1 MAFNAFVSIKGTKLG
16 QCKGDSTN
24 PGRKDWSNVLAF
36 SFDVISPR
44 DPDSGFVSGRRHYKP
59 VSFLKQWDAASPL
72 LAALVTNEVLQLVV
86 FEFERVARMARKS
99 FTRRSRSPMQRWAEV
114 SQYTPGS
121 RQEGRHSIP
130 ADIFDLERVHLTFET
145 IEVANN
151 DGQTLF
157 TDDWQ

>member
-86 FEFERVARMARKS
+86 FEFERVGPDGTEVVYQTIKVTNAAL
-99 FTRRSRSPMQRWAEV
+99 AEV

-121 RQEGRHSIP
+121 RQVGQHSIP
-130 ADIFDLERVHLTFET
+130 FDIFDLERVHLTFET
-145 IEVANN
+145 IGVANN
-151 DGQTLF
+151 DG
-157 TDDWQ
+157 